1 MRPVFTTSPVWIRT
15 WTALRAVTAALI
27 VAAVVAQAVRT
38 FTQAGD
44 RGQDEGTVVANF
56 FSFFTILSNCAAA
69 IVLAWAVGWA
79 LRSRSSAMRSEGP
92 AGASRDSVE
101 PRSLAVCLVSV
112 STYMI
117 ITGVVYNLLLRGV
130 NLEPGT
136 TVAWSNEVLHSV
148 GPAFLA
154 LDVALGPFRRR
165 LDRSAVLATLI
176 FPVVWIA
183 YTLLRGPHVVNP
195 RTGASWWYPYPFLDP
210 HSDGGW
216 PSVWFHVAGIAA
228 GIVAVALLVVAV
240 GRVRTRDVMPET
252 AGATA

>member
-1 MRPVFTTSPVWIRT
+1 MRPAFTTSPAWIRI
-15 WTALRAVTAALI
+15 WTVLRALTAALI
-27 VAAVVAQAVRT
+27 VAAIVAQAVRT

-44 RGQDEGTVVANF
+44 RGQDEATVVANF

-69 IVLAWAVGWA
+69 VVLGWAVGWT
-79 LRSRSSAMRSEGP
+79 LRSRSRTMIPDGP
-92 AGASRDSVE
+92 SGAPRDVVE
-101 PRSLAVCLVSV
+101 PRPLAVCLTAV

-130 NLEPGT
+130 DLEPGT
-136 TVAWSNEVLHSV
+136 TVAWSNEVLHSA

-154 LDVALGPFRRR
+154 LDVVLGPFRRR
-165 LDRSAVLATLI
+165 LDRRAVLATLA
-176 FPVVWIA
+176 FPVVWIV

-216 PSVWFHVAGIAA
+216 PSVWLHVAVIAA
-228 GIVAVALLVVAV
+228 GIAAVALLVVAV
-240 GRVRTRDVMPET
+240 GRARRQTTSAESR
-252 AGATA
+252 GAMS